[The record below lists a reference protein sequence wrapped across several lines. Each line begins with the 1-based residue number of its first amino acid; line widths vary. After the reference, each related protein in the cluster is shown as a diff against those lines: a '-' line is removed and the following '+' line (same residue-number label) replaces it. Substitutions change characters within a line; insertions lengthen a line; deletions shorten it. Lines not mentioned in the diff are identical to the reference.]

1 MNHKKS
7 PWAPIIH
14 RLFRSGAKALCI
26 CLLFSSP
33 TLQATEL
40 APSDIVEGFQANLI
54 QVMKEAKNLSVRER
68 FNRLSPSVEEAFHM
82 HMMIQIATGSYWKE
96 ATATERKQLV
106 EAFHHMSVTSLATLF
121 DGYSGEVFKLV
132 KESPGPQKTRIVRTK
147 LRKSDKSTIDIAY
160 VMLRFKE
167 GWKIIDVILD
177 SGISELKVR
186 QSEYRM
192 VLKKEGVPGLISLLN
207 NTADELIS
215 K

>member
-1 MNHKKS
+1 
-7 PWAPIIH
+7 
-14 RLFRSGAKALCI
+14 
-26 CLLFSSP
+26 
-33 TLQATEL
+33 
-40 APSDIVEGFQANLI
+40 
-54 QVMKEAKNLSVRER
+54 
-68 FNRLSPSVEEAFHM
+68 M

-106 EAFHHMSVTSLATLF
+106 EAFRRMSVTSLATLF
-121 DGYSGEVFKLV
+121 DDYSGEVFKLV
-132 KESPGPQKTRIVRTK
+132 KESPGPQKTRIVTTK
-147 LRKSDKSTIDIAY
+147 LLKSDKSTIDIAY